1 EVATDVGEFTRL
13 VEQGDPAAAL
23 RLYRGQFLSGL
34 SVPDSSGYETW
45 LELQRADLARTWR
58 AAVLRE
64 CAEREARGEHAAVAD
79 LVRPVVA
86 ADGLDEEAAQVLIRS
101 LLAAGRRSEALAAY
115 EDLRRVLAEEL
126 QAEPLDGTAALV
138 ASVSGATGRVGPSK
152 GPNAGQRTRGNRHPV
167 RTTRFLG
174 RSAEMAA
181 LEELL
186 KEPDRRLVT
195 VTGLGGVGKS
205 RLALEVARRRSDEHP
220 NGVWF
225 VELAGTAAPEL
236 LPQAIGSATG
246 QDLANARDA
255 KAVLMDRLRE
265 KDTLLV
271 LDNFEHLLDGAGLL
285 TELLEAAPR
294 VRLQGTSRQA
304 MGLTG
309 ETVVELVGL
318 ATPPRGDSADL
329 GGFDAVK
336 LFVDRAERLST
347 RFVAAG
353 STLEAIAELTRRV
366 EGMPLA
372 LELAA
377 TWTRSVTVDELLAEL
392 AEDIG
397 RLAAA
402 LRDLPERQR
411 SIRTVLDYSWRS
423 LTPEEQ
429 RSLARLTVF
438 RGGFTLAAAEKVT
451 GVHAALLYGLGAH
464 SLVSRGADGRFR
476 VHELVRQFA
485 AERLTGAE
493 AQVIRAA
500 HSRHYLS
507 EVAERLRVSGSA
519 ERAAVIREL
528 FDELDNVR
536 FALEHAVESFDI

>member
-1 EVATDVGEFTRL
+1 
-13 VEQGDPAAAL
+13 
-23 RLYRGQFLSGL
+23 
-34 SVPDSSGYETW
+34 
-45 LELQRADLARTWR
+45 
-58 AAVLRE
+58 
-64 CAEREARGEHAAVAD
+64 
-79 LVRPVVA
+79 
-86 ADGLDEEAAQVLIRS
+86 
-101 LLAAGRRSEALAAY
+101 
-115 EDLRRVLAEEL
+115 
-126 QAEPLDGTAALV
+126 
-138 ASVSGATGRVGPSK
+138 
-152 GPNAGQRTRGNRHPV
+152 
-167 RTTRFLG
+167 
-174 RSAEMAA
+174 
-181 LEELL
+181 
-186 KEPDRRLVT
+186 
-195 VTGLGGVGKS
+195 
-205 RLALEVARRRSDEHP
+205 
-220 NGVWF
+220 
-225 VELAGTAAPEL
+225 
-236 LPQAIGSATG
+236 
-246 QDLANARDA
+246 
-255 KAVLMDRLRE
+255 
-265 KDTLLV
+265 
-271 LDNFEHLLDGAGLL
+271 
-285 TELLEAAPR
+285 
-294 VRLQGTSRQA
+294 
-304 MGLTG
+304 
-309 ETVVELVGL
+309 
-318 ATPPRGDSADL
+318 
-329 GGFDAVK
+329 FDAVK

-397 RLAAA
+397 RLAAD

-485 AERLTGAE
+485 AERLTEAE
-493 AQVIRAA
+493 AKVIRAA

-536 FALEHAVESFDI
+536 FALEHAVESFDTGLLEAALPPLFSLHLEAGALADITSVLEGLAAELEARAAAGPGRVETERAAEDEPLRLVVTQQLGRAYMAHGYFAAAVDKLEPLVPVLRDAAAGGRRNVTEALARALDWLG